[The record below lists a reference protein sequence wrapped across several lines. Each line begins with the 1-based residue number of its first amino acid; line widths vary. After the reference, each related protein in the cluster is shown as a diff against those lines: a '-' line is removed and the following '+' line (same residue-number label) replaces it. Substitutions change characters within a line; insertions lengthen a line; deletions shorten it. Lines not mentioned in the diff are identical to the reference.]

1 VDVVR
6 TRDLRKVYRA
16 GKVSVPAL
24 NGLNLSVGEGE
35 FVAIMGPSGCGKST
49 LLHLL
54 GGLDRPTSGS
64 IFIDGVDMTALDS
77 GARTQLRKEK
87 IGFVFQR
94 FNLIPGLSASDNID
108 LASTIKGRPDRP
120 GPDRDELLEVV
131 GLAAK
136 AGRKPSELS
145 FGEQQRVAIARALI
159 HGPRLLLADEPTG
172 NLDSASAERVLNLF
186 VRINRKYDQTLLMIT
201 HSEESAS
208 YAHRI
213 VYMRDGLLVD

>member
-1 VDVVR
+1 LDVVR

-16 GKVSVPAL
+16 GKVSVQAL
-24 NGLNLSVGEGE
+24 NGVNLSLGEGE

-49 LLHLL
+49 LLHLI
-54 GGLDRPTSGS
+54 GGLDKPSSGS
-64 IFIDGVDMTALDS
+64 IFIDGVDATGLDAA
-77 GARTQLRKEK
+77 ARTRLRKER

-94 FNLIPGLSASDNID
+94 FNLIPGLSARDNLE
-108 LASTIKGRPDRP
+108 LASSIKGAPSRP
-120 GPDRDELLEVV
+120 GPDMDELLEVV
-131 GLAAK
+131 GLAPK
-136 AGRKPSELS
+136 AARRPAELS

-172 NLDSASAERVLNLF
+172 NLDSSSAERVLNLF
-186 VRINRKYDQTLLMIT
+186 VRINRKYDQTILMIT
-201 HSEESAS
+201 HSDEAAS